1 MIQIDDK
8 IVSQD
13 LFDVLFVCDYD
24 TCKGECCV
32 EGDSGAPLEPGE
44 AEELRRCLPEV
55 RHLLSPAALEVIEAQ
70 GVSYF
75 DEDGDEVTSIVRGRD
90 CVFTTYDEQGRCACA
105 LEKVYNEGKTTFI
118 KPISCQL
125 YPVRLTK
132 YPSFTAVN
140 YHKWS
145 ICKCALKLGRKLQVP
160 VYQFLRAP
168 LIRAF
173 GEEFY
178 AQLEEVAALLQAER
192 EEAEATSSSSV
203 AQ

>member
-13 LFDVLFVCDYD
+13 LFEVLFVCDYD

-55 RHLLSPAALEVIEAQ
+55 RHLLSPAALEVIEEQ

-178 AQLEEVAALLQAER
+178 TQLEEVAALLQAER
-192 EEAEATSSSSV
+192 EEAETTTTTMS
-203 AQ
+203 

>member
-13 LFDVLFVCDYD
+13 LFEVLFVCDYD

-55 RHLLSPAALEVIEAQ
+55 RHLLSPAALEVIEEQ

-178 AQLEEVAALLQAER
+178 TQLEEVAALLKAER
-192 EEAEATSSSSV
+192 EEAEATATSLP
-203 AQ
+203 

>member
-13 LFDVLFVCDYD
+13 LFEVLFVCDYD

-55 RHLLSPAALEVIEAQ
+55 RHLLSPAALEVIEEQ

-178 AQLEEVAALLQAER
+178 TQLEEVAALLKTER
-192 EEAEATSSSSV
+192 EEAEATATTMS
-203 AQ
+203 

>member
-55 RHLLSPAALEVIEAQ
+55 RHLLSPAALEVIETQ

-178 AQLEEVAALLQAER
+178 TQLEEVAALLQAER

>member
-13 LFDVLFVCDYD
+13 LFEVLFVCDYD

-55 RHLLSPAALEVIEAQ
+55 RHLLSPAALEVLEEQ

-178 AQLEEVAALLQAER
+178 TQLEEVAALLKAER
-192 EEAEATSSSSV
+192 EEAEATTTTMS
-203 AQ
+203 

>member
-13 LFDVLFVCDYD
+13 LFEVLFVCDYD

-55 RHLLSPAALEVIEAQ
+55 RHLLSPAALEVIEEQ

-90 CVFTTYDEQGRCACA
+90 CVFTTYDEQGCCACA

-178 AQLEEVAALLQAER
+178 TQLEEVAALLKAER
-192 EEAEATSSSSV
+192 EEAEATATTMS
-203 AQ
+203 

>member
-1 MIQIDDK
+1 MIQIEDK

-55 RHLLSPAALEVIEAQ
+55 RHLLSPAALEVIEEQ

-178 AQLEEVAALLQAER
+178 AQLEEVAALLKAER
-192 EEAEATSSSSV
+192 EEAEATTTTMS
-203 AQ
+203 

>member
-13 LFDVLFVCDYD
+13 LFEVLFVCDYD

-55 RHLLSPAALEVIEAQ
+55 RHLLSPAALEVIEEQ

-178 AQLEEVAALLQAER
+178 TQLEEVAALLKAER
-192 EEAEATSSSSV
+192 EEAEATATMMS
-203 AQ
+203 

>member
-1 MIQIDDK
+1 MLMIEIEDK

-24 TCKGECCV
+24 TCKGICCV
-32 EGDSGAPLEPGE
+32 EGDSGAPLDPGE
-44 AEELRRCLPEV
+44 AEEIRKCLPHIE
-55 RHLLSPAALEVIEAQ
+55 HLLSPKALEIIREQ
-70 GVSYF
+70 GVSYL
-75 DEDGDEVTSIVRGRD
+75 DEDGDEVTSIVEGKD
-90 CVFTTYDEQGRCACA
+90 CVFTTYDEYGRCACA
-105 LEKVYNEGKTTFI
+105 LEKACREGKTSFL

-160 VYQFLRAP
+160 VYKFLREP
-168 LIRAF
+168 LVRAF
-173 GEEFY
+173 GEGWY
-178 AQLEEVAALLQAER
+178 SQLEDVARLLEEERQAD
-192 EEAEATSSSSV
+192 AAS
-203 AQ
+203 

>member
-13 LFDVLFVCDYD
+13 LFEVLFVCDYD

-55 RHLLSPAALEVIEAQ
+55 RHLLSPAALEVIEEQ

-168 LIRAF
+168 LVRAF

-178 AQLEEVAALLQAER
+178 TQLEEVAALLKAER
-192 EEAEATSSSSV
+192 EEAEATTSTLS
-203 AQ
+203 

>member
-13 LFDVLFVCDYD
+13 LFEVLFVCDYD

-55 RHLLSPAALEVIEAQ
+55 RHLLSPAALEVIEEQ

-75 DEDGDEVTSIVRGRD
+75 DDDGDEVTSIVRGRD

-160 VYQFLRAP
+160 VYKFLRAP
-168 LIRAF
+168 LVRAF

-178 AQLEEVAALLQAER
+178 TQLEEVAALLQAER
-192 EEAEATSSSSV
+192 EEAEATTTTMS
-203 AQ
+203 

>member
-1 MIQIDDK
+1 VIQIDDK

-13 LFDVLFVCDYD
+13 LFEVLFVCDYD

-55 RHLLSPAALEVIEAQ
+55 RHLLSPAALEVIEEQ

-75 DEDGDEVTSIVRGRD
+75 DDDGDEVTSIVRGRD

-178 AQLEEVAALLQAER
+178 AQLEEVAALLKAER
-192 EEAEATSSSSV
+192 EEAEATTTTMS
-203 AQ
+203 

>member
-13 LFDVLFVCDYD
+13 LFEVLFVCDYD

-55 RHLLSPAALEVIEAQ
+55 RHLLSPAALEVIEEH

-75 DEDGDEVTSIVRGRD
+75 DDDGDEVTSIVRGRD

-178 AQLEEVAALLQAER
+178 TQLEEVAALLQAER
-192 EEAEATSSSSV
+192 EESEATTTTMS
-203 AQ
+203 

>member
-13 LFDVLFVCDYD
+13 LFEVLFVCDYD

-55 RHLLSPAALEVIEAQ
+55 RHLLSPAALEVIEEQ

-75 DEDGDEVTSIVRGRD
+75 DDDGDEVTSIVRGRD

-178 AQLEEVAALLQAER
+178 AQLEEVAALLKAER
-192 EEAEATSSSSV
+192 EEAEATTTTMS
-203 AQ
+203 

>member
-13 LFDVLFVCDYD
+13 LFEVLFVCDYD

-55 RHLLSPAALEVIEAQ
+55 RHLLSPAALEVIEEQ

-178 AQLEEVAALLQAER
+178 TQLEEVAALLKAER
-192 EEAEATSSSSV
+192 EEAEATTTTMS
-203 AQ
+203 

>member
-13 LFDVLFVCDYD
+13 LFEVLFVCDYD

-32 EGDSGAPLEPGE
+32 EGDSGAPLEHGE

-55 RHLLSPAALEVIEAQ
+55 RHLLSPAALEVIEEQ

-168 LIRAF
+168 LVRAF

-178 AQLEEVAALLQAER
+178 TQLEEVAALLKAER
-192 EEAEATSSSSV
+192 EEAEATTTTMS
-203 AQ
+203 

>member
-13 LFDVLFVCDYD
+13 LFEVLFVCDYD

-55 RHLLSPAALEVIEAQ
+55 RHLLSPAALEVIEEQ

-75 DEDGDEVTSIVRGRD
+75 DDDGDEVTSIVRGRD

-105 LEKVYNEGKTTFI
+105 LEKVYNEGKTNFI

-178 AQLEEVAALLQAER
+178 TQLEEVAALLKAER
-192 EEAEATSSSSV
+192 EEAEATTTTMS
-203 AQ
+203 

>member
-13 LFDVLFVCDYD
+13 LFEVLFVCDYD

-55 RHLLSPAALEVIEAQ
+55 RHLLSPAALEVIETQ

-168 LIRAF
+168 LVRAF

-178 AQLEEVAALLQAER
+178 TQLEEVSALLQAER
-192 EEAEATSSSSV
+192 EEAEATATSLP
-203 AQ
+203 

>member
-13 LFDVLFVCDYD
+13 LFEVLFVCDYD

-32 EGDSGAPLEPGE
+32 EGDSGAPLEAGE

-160 VYQFLRAP
+160 VYKFLRAP
-168 LIRAF
+168 LVRAF

-178 AQLEEVAALLQAER
+178 TQLEEVAALLQAER
-192 EEAEATSSSSV
+192 EEAEATSSSV

>member
-13 LFDVLFVCDYD
+13 LFEVLFVCDYD

-55 RHLLSPAALEVIEAQ
+55 RHLLSPAALEVIEEQ

-178 AQLEEVAALLQAER
+178 SQLEEVAALLQAER
-192 EEAEATSSSSV
+192 EDAEATTTTMS
-203 AQ
+203 

>member
-13 LFDVLFVCDYD
+13 LFEVLFVCDYD

-55 RHLLSPAALEVIEAQ
+55 RHLLSPAALEVIEEQ

-90 CVFTTYDEQGRCACA
+90 CVFTTYDEQVRCACA

-178 AQLEEVAALLQAER
+178 SQLEEVAALLQAER
-192 EEAEATSSSSV
+192 EDAEATTTTMS
-203 AQ
+203 

>member
-44 AEELRRCLPEV
+44 AEELRRCLTEV
-55 RHLLSPAALEVIEAQ
+55 RHLLSPAALEVIEEQ

-145 ICKCALKLGRKLQVP
+145 ICKCALKLGRKLQVS

-168 LIRAF
+168 LVRAF

-178 AQLEEVAALLQAER
+178 TQLEEVAALLQAER

>member
-13 LFDVLFVCDYD
+13 LFEVLFVCDYD

-55 RHLLSPAALEVIEAQ
+55 RHLLSPAALEVIEEQ

-132 YPSFTAVN
+132 YSSFTAVN

-160 VYQFLRAP
+160 VYQFLRTP

-178 AQLEEVAALLQAER
+178 SQLEEVAALLQAER
-192 EEAEATSSSSV
+192 EESEATTTTMS
-203 AQ
+203 

>member
-1 MIQIDDK
+1 VIQIDDK

-13 LFDVLFVCDYD
+13 LFEVLFVCDYD

-55 RHLLSPAALEVIEAQ
+55 RHLLSPAALEVIEEQ

-178 AQLEEVAALLQAER
+178 SQLEEVAALLQAER
-192 EEAEATSSSSV
+192 EDAEATTTTMS
-203 AQ
+203 